1 MLACDELS
9 TIIFVHCV
17 RADGPIG
24 FILGV
29 NVCKDPPVSIEPPVH
44 ARIDTHFYCTAV
56 LDDSFVIHVLVEL
69 PCGALLALLV
79 PLRSLEVAAAGLH
92 NSSEGWIQNAHALDH
107 SR

>member
-9 TIIFVHCV
+9 TIIFIHRVW
-17 RADGPIG
+17 ADGAIG

-29 NVCKDPPVSIEPPVH
+29 DVYQGVPASVEPPVH
-44 ARIDTHFYCTAV
+44 ARMKTHFYCIAV
-56 LDDSFVIHVLVEL
+56 LDDSFVIHVLVEP

-92 NSSEGWIQNAHALDH
+92 SNSGGWILNAHALDH